1 MDEKTARIFTY
12 IGWYSVINNSNFA
25 VVESAEYFLK
35 LIRFSLTVFFFNF
48 SFFMLICKNGKV
60 KVKPEIKSDFASIT
74 FPSLKLGLNEIPT
87 IAFFRN
93 TVIEIK
99 SIYIYIYCN
108 ETVLILNN

>member
-1 MDEKTARIFTY
+1 
-12 IGWYSVINNSNFA
+12 
-25 VVESAEYFLK
+25 
-35 LIRFSLTVFFFNF
+35 
-48 SFFMLICKNGKV
+48 MLICKNGKV

-99 SIYIYIYCN
+99 SIYIYI
-108 ETVLILNN
+108 LQ